1 MNWDAIG
8 AVGEVVGAAA
18 VVVSIVYLAVQI
30 RQNTSSTRSA
40 VESEIALALANA
52 AFEGADGPI
61 PEIMFRGLGD
71 FDKLNDEEKARFVFY
86 VLGWFRVWQLAY
98 DQRNA
103 GNLSDDSWESL
114 THFIASAYAS
124 PGVPAFHLDHAI
136 GLWRAGDVGAATGP
150 LLVTQALMS
159 AARRAAPGRFAL
171 AWAGSVDGT
180 RAATAVELP
189 SN

>member
-30 RQNTSSTRSA
+30 RQNTNSTKSA
-40 VESEIALALANA
+40 VESEIALTLANA

-124 PGVPAFHLDHAI
+124 PGVRRIWEVRGATFKKGFRDFVESLESN
-136 GLWRAGDVGAATGP
+136 AGTMNLNQQVAMLKSEKD
-150 LLVTQALMS
+150 
-159 AARRAAPGRFAL
+159 
-171 AWAGSVDGT
+171 
-180 RAATAVELP
+180 
-189 SN
+189 